1 MQNCLLRI
9 NESEEKIM
17 KKRMLATFLT
27 MAMAC
32 SMLTG
37 CGKKTETTTDAPAN
51 VEEVSEATT
60 TVETGAAEETEAA
73 ETTSEGG
80 LLASIKASGKLVVG
94 TASGYAPYEFV
105 DVNSPSQE
113 IVGVDMELAKAI
125 AEELGVEL
133 EVQDM
138 VFSSLLSSIP
148 AHKIDLAIAGIA
160 PTDERKETMDFS
172 DSYLFATQSILILKE
187 NADKYQALEDFTG
200 QPMAAQKSTTQEAL
214 IQEMLPDSA
223 LISLDKVP
231 DCILELK
238 SGNVAGV
245 AIESIV
251 GEQYII
257 AHDDI
262 QFADATFDR
271 KKETAI
277 ALEKGNEDLLEIVN
291 KVIKENQDNGNFDK
305 WIEEYSAKAADN
317 AQ

>member
-1 MQNCLLRI
+1 
-9 NESEEKIM
+9 M
-17 KKRMLATFLT
+17 KKRMLATLLT
-27 MAMAC
+27 TVMAL
-32 SMLTG
+32 SMLAG
-37 CGKKTETTTDAPAN
+37 CGKVEETKTDAPADATAASGET
-51 VEEVSEATT
+51 VGETEV
-60 TVETGAAEETEAA
+60 VETAAAA
-73 ETTSEGG
+73 SEGG
-80 LLASIKASGKLVVG
+80 LLASIKESGKIVVG

-105 DVNSPSQE
+105 DVTSTTQE
-113 IVGVDMELAKAI
+113 IIGVDMELAKAI
-125 AEELGVEL
+125 ADELGVEL

-138 VFSSLLSSIP
+138 VFSSLLSSLP
-148 AHKIDLAIAGIA
+148 AHKIDIAIAGIA

-187 NADKYQALEDFTG
+187 NAETYQTLNSFSG

-214 IQEMLPDSA
+214 IQEMLPESP
-223 LISLDKVP
+223 LVSLDKVP

-245 AIESIV
+245 AVESIV

-262 QFADATFDR
+262 QFADATFDK
-271 KKETAI
+271 KKESAI
-277 ALEKGNEDLLEIVN
+277 ALEKGNEDLLEIIN

-305 WIEEYSAKAADN
+305 WVEEYSTKAAEN

>member
-1 MQNCLLRI
+1 
-9 NESEEKIM
+9 M
-17 KKRMLATFLT
+17 KRRMLATLLT
-27 MAMAC
+27 AVMVC
-32 SMLTG
+32 SMLAG
-37 CGKKTETTTDAPAN
+37 CGEKKETQTSQSAN
-51 VEEVSEATT
+51 TQAVSETAGTQ
-60 TVETGAAEETEAA
+60 EEAA
-73 ETTSEGG
+73 SEGG
-80 LLASIKASGKLVVG
+80 LLASIKESGKLVVG

-105 DVNSPSQE
+105 DVNSPTQE
-113 IVGVDMELAKAI
+113 IIGVDIELAKAI

-138 VFSSLLSSIP
+138 VFSSLLSSLP

-187 NADKYQALEDFTG
+187 NADLYQTLESFSG

-214 IQEMLPDSA
+214 IQEMLPDSPSV
-223 LISLDKVP
+223 SLDKVP

-305 WIEEYSAKAADN
+305 WIETYSAKAAEN